1 MTNTFGG
8 LILILVAGI
17 LGGTVLAPMKYVRG
31 WKWENLWLLYAACAY
46 LIFPWLVGFLTVP
59 HLVSVYG
66 GVDGRTVLTTGAFG
80 LAWGFAVVLYGVG
93 ADIVG
98 LSLTS
103 GIILG
108 SSVALGS
115 LLPLTFLPGAREGA
129 ASVTALVAVNAVMLF
144 GVVLCAWAGHA
155 RESAQTSAAER
166 PRNPRFRMGILICFG
181 AGLLATLFNIALAYG
196 APIAREAQ
204 RLGADPFN
212 ASNAV
217 WSLAVS
223 LGSLPSLIYT
233 THKLRRNKTWPVYG
247 EGRPLINAVLCVL
260 MGVMWISSTV
270 LYGSAAGMLG
280 PLGTVIG
287 WPIYMSAMILAN
299 NFWGW
304 ATGEWR
310 RAGARAVLLMGA
322 GILVQIVAMVLFG
335 RMR

>member
-1 MTNTFGG
+1 MTGTIGG
-8 LILILVAGI
+8 LALILAAGI

-31 WKWENLWLLYAACAY
+31 WKWENLWLVYSACAY
-46 LIFPWLVGFLTVP
+46 LIFPWLVGLLTVP
-59 HLVSVYG
+59 HLMSVYG
-66 GVDGRTVLTTGAFG
+66 GVDARTVITTGAFG

-115 LLPLTFLPGAREGA
+115 LLPLTFLAGARASA
-129 ASVTALVAVNAVMLF
+129 ASMTAIVAVNAVMLA
-144 GVVLCAWAGHA
+144 GVALCAWAGHA
-155 RESAQTSAAER
+155 RESAQTIAAER
-166 PRNPRFRMGILICFG
+166 PRNPRFRAGIAICFA

-196 APIAREAQ
+196 APIAHEAQ
-204 RLGADPFN
+204 RIGADPFN

-223 LGSLPSLIYT
+223 LGSLPSLLYT
-233 THKLRRNKTWPVYG
+233 THKLRRNRTWTAYG
-247 EGRPLINAVLCVL
+247 EGRPAMNAVLCVL
-260 MGVMWISSTV
+260 MGAMWISSTV

-287 WPIYMSAMILAN
+287 WPIYMSAMILTN

-310 RAGARAVLLMGA
+310 RAGARAVLLMSG
-322 GILVQIVAMVLFG
+322 GIVVQIVAMVLFG

>member
-1 MTNTFGG
+1 MTETIGG
-8 LILILVAGI
+8 LALILAAGV

-31 WKWENLWLLYAACAY
+31 WKWENLWLLYSACAY
-46 LIFPWLVGFLTVP
+46 LMFPWLVGFLTVP
-59 HLVSVYG
+59 HLLSVYG
-66 GVDGRTVLTTGAFG
+66 GVDARTVLTTGAFG

-115 LLPLTFLPGAREGA
+115 LLPLTFLPSARESAG
-129 ASVTALVAVNAVMLF
+129 SMTAIVAVNVLMLA
-144 GVVLCAWAGHA
+144 GVVLCAWSGHV
-155 RESAQTSAAER
+155 RESAQTAAAER
-166 PRNPRFRMGILICFG
+166 PRDPRFRMGILICFA

-196 APIAREAQ
+196 APIARQAE
-204 RLGADPFN
+204 RIGADPFN

-223 LGSLPSLIYT
+223 LGSLPSLVYT
-233 THKLRRNKTWPVYG
+233 THKLRRNRTWTVYG
-247 EGRPLINAVLCVL
+247 EGHPARNAVLCVL

-287 WPIYMSAMILAN
+287 WPIYMSSMILAN

-310 RAGARAVLLMGA
+310 RAGGRAVALMTA
-322 GILVQIVAMVLFG
+322 GIAVQIAAMVLFG

>member
-1 MTNTFGG
+1 MTGTIGG
-8 LILILVAGI
+8 LALILFAGI

-31 WKWENLWLLYAACAY
+31 WKWENLWLVYAACAY

-59 HLVSVYG
+59 HLASVYG
-66 GVDGRTVLTTGAFG
+66 GVDARTVVTTAAFG

-115 LLPLTFLPGAREGA
+115 LLPLTFLPTARQSATSVA
-129 ASVTALVAVNAVMLF
+129 AIAAVNAVMLA
-144 GVVLCAWAGHA
+144 GVVLCAWSGHA
-155 RESAQTSAAER
+155 RESAQMAAAQR
-166 PRNPRFRMGILICFG
+166 PRDPRFRTGILICFA

-196 APIAREAQ
+196 APIVREAQ

-212 ASNAV
+212 AANAV

-233 THKLRRNKTWPVYG
+233 THKLRRNSTWTVYG
-247 EGRPLINAVLCVL
+247 EGRPGRNAVLCVL

-270 LYGSAAGMLG
+270 LYGSATGMLG

-287 WPIYMSAMILAN
+287 WPIYMSSMILMS

-310 RAGARAVLLMGA
+310 RAGARAVALMAA
-322 GILVQIVAMVLFG
+322 GIAVQIVAMVLFG
-335 RMR
+335 RMQ

>member
-1 MTNTFGG
+1 M
-8 LILILVAGI
+8 LV
-17 LGGTVLAPMKYVRG
+17 
-31 WKWENLWLLYAACAY
+31 
-46 LIFPWLVGFLTVP
+46 
-59 HLVSVYG
+59 
-66 GVDGRTVLTTGAFG
+66 TGAFG

-115 LLPLTFLPGAREGA
+115 LLPLTFLPGARGSA
-129 ASVTALVAVNAVMLF
+129 GRVPAIVAVNILMLA
-144 GVVLCAWAGHA
+144 GVGLCAAAGHI
-155 RESAQTSAAER
+155 RESAQTTAAAR
-166 PRNPRFRMGILICFG
+166 PRDPRFRTGIVICFA
-181 AGLLATLFNIALAYG
+181 AGLFATLFNVALAYG
-196 APIAREAQ
+196 APVARAAE
-204 RLGADPFN
+204 RLGADPFY

-223 LGSLPSLIYT
+223 LGSLPSLVYASY
-233 THKLRRNKTWPVYG
+233 KLRRNRTWAAYG
-247 EGRPLINAVLCVL
+247 QGRPARNAALSAL

-304 ATGEWR
+304 VTGEWR
-310 RAGARAVLLMGA
+310 NAGARAVALMTA
-322 GILVQIVAMVLFG
+322 GIVVQIAAMALFG
-335 RMR
+335 RIR

>member
-1 MTNTFGG
+1 MTAPFGG
-8 LILILVAGI
+8 VALVLVAGI

-31 WKWENLWLLYAACAY
+31 WKWENLWLVYSACAY

-59 HLVSVYG
+59 HLLSVYG
-66 GVDGRTVLTTGAFG
+66 GVDARTVLTTGAFG

-115 LLPLTFLPGAREGA
+115 LLPLTFLPR
-129 ASVTALVAVNAVMLF
+129 
-144 GVVLCAWAGHA
+144 A
-155 RESAQTSAAER
+155 RESAASVAAIVAVNVLMLAGVALCAWSGHVREKAQAADAAR
-166 PRNPRFRMGILICFG
+166 RRDPRFRMGILICFA

-196 APIAREAQ
+196 APIAREAV
-204 RLGADPFN
+204 RTGADPFH

-223 LGSLPSLIYT
+223 LGSLPSLFYT
-233 THKLRRNKTWPVYG
+233 THKLRRNRTWPKYG
-247 EGRPLINAVLCVL
+247 EFSPARNGVLCVL

-287 WPIYMSAMILAN
+287 WPIYMSSMILAN

-304 ATGEWR
+304 ATGEWK
-310 RAGARAVLLMGA
+310 RAGTRAITLMAA
-322 GILVQIVAMVLFG
+322 GIAVQIAAMVLFG
-335 RMR
+335 RMQ